1 MAERVV
7 PISVSALSV
16 ALAQASVVS
25 VGCISRCD
33 LRHACQLMF
42 GIRPNANRFV
52 VRPSTCGN
60 RMSHAQAKTDSM
72 AIHEI
77 DVMYSGRETPIID
90 LMQCVSRSVCPLLGI
105 GFAHEQ

>member
-42 GIRPNANRFV
+42 GIRSNANRFV
-52 VRPSTCGN
+52 VRSSTCDN

-72 AIHEI
+72 AIREI
-77 DVMYSGRETPIID
+77 DVMYSERETPITD
-90 LMQCVSRSVCPLLGI
+90 LVQCMSCFCL
-105 GFAHEQ
+105 